1 MALMSTTLLIAS
13 GLSAVNV
20 LLLAALGT
28 VWLRN
33 YRQFRTQMVLGLLA
47 FAVVLLIE
55 NLTALFF
62 FFDMRML
69 FAADPQVHLAVAVL
83 RALEFVALAFLTYVT
98 MQ

>member
-1 MALMSTTLLIAS
+1 MAIMSTSLLVAS
-13 GLSAVNV
+13 ALSAVNV

-33 YRQFRTQMVLGLLA
+33 YRRFRTPMVLGLLA
-47 FAVVLLIE
+47 FAVVLLVE
-55 NLTALFF
+55 NLVALYF

-83 RALEFVALAFLTYVT
+83 RGLEFVALAFLTYVT
-98 MQ
+98 LK

>member
-1 MALMSTTLLIAS
+1 MATMSTNLLVASALSVVNIALL
-13 GLSAVNV
+13 GALSI
-20 LLLAALGT
+20 

-33 YRQFRTQMVLGLLA
+33 YRQFRTPMLLGLVA

-55 NLTALFF
+55 NLTALYF

-69 FAADPQVHLAVAVL
+69 FAADPRIHLAVVVL

-98 MQ
+98 LK